1 MFFEKNESL
10 MSSGE
15 FQCLGVKKLGRMFHI
30 VAPVSRVR
38 LSITHVVVRD
48 IEGKDDGERKGR
60 ERERRGRG
68 EEGEEADGRERERH
82 KNSPLLLL
90 QKSDRKKTVRPRN
103 PHNKRRDVALG

>member
-1 MFFEKNESL
+1 

-60 ERERRGRG
+60 ERGDG
-68 EEGEEADGRERERH
+68 EEGEERRQMEEREKDTRTH
-82 KNSPLLLL
+82 HCCSYK
-90 QKSDRKKTVRPRN
+90 KVTRKKTIRPRN

>member
-60 ERERRGRG
+60 EMG
-68 EEGEEADGRERERH
+68 EEGEERRQMEERRERH

-90 QKSDRKKTVRPRN
+90 QKSDQKKN
-103 PHNKRRDVALG
+103 S